1 MSTTERVLLRDQAT
15 DLLRDAIVSGRLEPG
30 QVIKDTRLANDLGL
44 SVAPV
49 RQALARL
56 VEEGLV
62 ESKPQSRTRVT
73 PVTLAA
79 VRDALAVVGAMHQL
93 ATREGAALAT
103 SADIEAMRSANA
115 QFRAAIEDGDTDRAL
130 DADDALHAVLVAR
143 YGNRAVASTIDRYTP
158 TIRRLERRRFTAAQ
172 GRTSAAVH
180 DELIEAVADGRV
192 DEAVAITSRIWSAL

>member
-115 QFRAAIEDGDTDRAL
+115 QFRAAIEDGGTDRAL

-143 YGNRAVASTIDRYTP
+143 YGNRAVAATIDRYTP

-192 DEAVAITSRIWSAL
+192 DEAVAITGRIWSAL

>member
-115 QFRAAIEDGDTDRAL
+115 QFRAAIEDGDTDGAL
-130 DADDALHAVLVAR
+130 DADDGLHAVLVAR
-143 YGNRAVASTIDRYTP
+143 YGNRAVAATIDRYTP

-180 DELIEAVADGRV
+180 DELIAAVADGRV
-192 DEAVAITSRIWSAL
+192 DEAVAITGRIWSAL

>member
-30 QVIKDTRLANDLGL
+30 QVIKDTRLASDLGL

-180 DELIEAVADGRV
+180 DELIEAVVDGRV
-192 DEAVAITSRIWSAL
+192 DEAVAITGRIWSAL

>member
-115 QFRAAIEDGDTDRAL
+115 QFRAAIEDGATDRAL

-143 YGNRAVASTIDRYTP
+143 YGNRAVAATIDRYTP

-180 DELIEAVADGRV
+180 DELIDAVADGRV
-192 DEAVAITSRIWSAL
+192 DEAVAITGRIWSAL